1 MTKSIEK
8 IIVLLTDFLTINLA
22 FVIFF
27 KLRVESGWFRLLI
40 TPEFFIPLFIIYFYW
55 LIIFMFIGMYRTWFA
70 ASRFDEIS
78 TLFKASFFGI
88 FILFIIIFVDDYLHG
103 VASANRILIFIY
115 WGLFLVLVG
124 GGRLVI
130 RSVQRNL
137 LIKGIGRKNT
147 LIIGYNKKAVEV
159 GQQLQEHKALGLD
172 AVGFVAVKEENV
184 GKQEN
189 GVFVIDSIKNIEQLI
204 DERNIKEV
212 IIALERENNDVLVE
226 IIGKCEPKN
235 VGLKIVPDLYEILS
249 GQARTSQI
257 YGIPLID
264 IMPQLM
270 PEWEKRLKRVLD
282 VLISFLILALSLPVS
297 IISAI
302 AIKLDSKGSVFFT
315 QERCGMNG
323 EVFRMIK
330 FRSMYT
336 DAEDLTGPVWSIKDD
351 PRITRIGKIIRKLR
365 IDEIPQMVNVLKGE
379 MSIVGPRPERPFFVE
394 KLAEEIPYYKRRLKV
409 RPGITG
415 WAQVKHKYDETI
427 EDVKVKLRYDLFYIE
442 NMSLRMDFKIIFRT
456 IFVVLFGKGHYY

>member
-1 MTKSIEK
+1 MAVNTKKMTRTLEK
-8 IIVLLTDFLTINLA
+8 IIVLLTDFVTINLA
-22 FVIFF
+22 FIIFF

-40 TPEFFIPLFIIYFYW
+40 TPEFFIPMLIIYFYW
-55 LIIFMFIGMYRTWFA
+55 VIIFMFVGMYRTWFA

-88 FILFIIIFVDDYLHG
+88 FILFILIFIDDYLHG

-115 WGLFLVLVG
+115 WGLFILLVG
-124 GGRLVI
+124 GGRLII

-137 LIKGIGRKNT
+137 LVKGVGRKNAI
-147 LIIGYNKKAVEV
+147 IIGFNKKAVEV
-159 GQQLQEHKALGLD
+159 GKQLEEHRALGLD
-172 AVGFVAVKEENV
+172 AVGYLSVRDTNI

-189 GVFVIDSIKNIEQLI
+189 GITVIDSIHNIENII
-204 DERNIKEV
+204 DENNVKEV
-212 IIALERENNDVLVE
+212 IIALERENNDVLIE

-282 VLISFLILALSLPVS
+282 VLFSFLILVVSFPVI
-297 IISAI
+297 IISAA
-302 AIKLDSKGSVFFT
+302 AIKLDSKGPVFFT
-315 QERCGMNG
+315 QERCGMDG
-323 EVFRMIK
+323 EPFRMIK
-330 FRSMYT
+330 FRSMFV
-336 DAEDLTGPVWSIKDD
+336 DAEKRTGPVWSVKDD
-351 PRITRIGKIIRKLR
+351 PRITRVGKVIRKLR

-379 MSIVGPRPERPFFVE
+379 MSMVGPRPERP
-394 KLAEEIPYYKRRLKV
+394 Y
-409 RPGITG
+409 
-415 WAQVKHKYDETI
+415 
-427 EDVKVKLRYDLFYIE
+427 
-442 NMSLRMDFKIIFRT
+442 FR
-456 IFVVLFGKGHYY
+456 